1 LDDAAN
7 SGNYMIERDSRGNV
21 TNVNIIDAGLGKDD
35 KYDLRRM
42 FNELRFAADR
52 NQKYGPKKAL
62 TAKENDE
69 KLKELARQAET
80 RMQETRRKIEANSSD
95 TDARKDFVKDAVGQG
110 VYDSLDSSTKKYID
124 KLIEKE
130 GPDSPNVRRILY
142 GD

>member
-1 LDDAAN
+1 
-7 SGNYMIERDSRGNV
+7 
-21 TNVNIIDAGLGKDD
+21 
-35 KYDLRRM
+35 
-42 FNELRFAADR
+42 
-52 NQKYGPKKAL
+52 
-62 TAKENDE
+62 
-69 KLKELARQAET
+69 
-80 RMQETRRKIEANSSD
+80 MQETRRKIEANSSD